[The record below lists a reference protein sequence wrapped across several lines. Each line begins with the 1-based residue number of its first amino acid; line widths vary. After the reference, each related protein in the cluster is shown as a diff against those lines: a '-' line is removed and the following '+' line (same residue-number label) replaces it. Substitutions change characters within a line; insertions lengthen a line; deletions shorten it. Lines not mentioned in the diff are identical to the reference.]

1 MQKFVAYY
9 RVSTQ
14 RQGDSG
20 LGLDA
25 QRATVENYIERC
37 KGERVAEFTET
48 ESGKK
53 DERIQLAA
61 AIAEAKRLDAT
72 LIIAKLDRLSRNVSF
87 IFALKDAKIDFVC
100 CDNPNMNTLT
110 LGIMATFAQHERE
123 TISKR
128 TKDALAAAK
137 ARGTELGNAANFTDA
152 GRKLGAEVRS
162 KAAREG
168 NAQAAHMVRLAINS
182 NSKLSLRKLAEMLNN
197 NSYRTRTGGKFS
209 AMAVKRLLS
218 AASGEVKTG
227 A

>member
-25 QRATVENYIERC
+25 QRATVEIYIKQC
-37 KGERVAEFTET
+37 KGECVAEFTEI

-53 DERIQLAA
+53 DERVQLSA

-87 IFALKDAKIDFVC
+87 IFSLRDAKIDFVC

-137 ARGTELGNAANFTDA
+137 LGGKTLGNAANFTNA

-168 NAQAAHMVRLAINS
+168 NAQAAHMVRLAIKS

-197 NSYRTRTGGKFS
+197 NSYRTRTGGTFS

-218 AASGEVKTG
+218 VASEEV
-227 A
+227 

>member
-87 IFALKDAKIDFVC
+87 IFSLRDAKIDFVC

-137 ARGTELGNAANFTDA
+137 LGGKTLGNAANFTDA
-152 GRKLGAEVRS
+152 GRKLGAKVRS

-182 NSKLSLRKLAEMLNN
+182 NPKLSLRKLAEMLNK
-197 NSYRTRTGGKFS
+197 NSYRTRTGGTFS

-218 AASGEVKTG
+218 VASEEV
-227 A
+227 